1 MLKDPIIIF
10 EKNLKNPVKSHE
22 GSSSIMKMKRVKPLY
37 SKDVTRLLQPGLP
50 ERGFT
55 IDFLP
60 DNML

>member
-1 MLKDPIIIF
+1 
-10 EKNLKNPVKSHE
+10 
-22 GSSSIMKMKRVKPLY
+22 MKMKRVKPLY